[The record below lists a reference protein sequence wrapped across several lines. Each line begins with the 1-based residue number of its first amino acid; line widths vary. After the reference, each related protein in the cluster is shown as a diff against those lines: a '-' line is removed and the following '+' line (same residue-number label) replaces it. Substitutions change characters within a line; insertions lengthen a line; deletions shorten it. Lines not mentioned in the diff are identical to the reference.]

1 MTKKQLIQI
10 IGSGEKTYLYFYAP
24 WCSSCK
30 KVESLI
36 DKATFPIVKING
48 TEDEDIL
55 NAFDIEF
62 YPTIVEINGTK
73 KRTFAGSTAVNNLL
87 R

>member
-1 MTKKQLIQI
+1 MTKKQLIQV
-10 IGSGEKTYLYFYAP
+10 IGSGEKTYLYFYST

-30 KVESLI
+30 KVESLV
-36 DKATFPIVKING
+36 DKVTLPIVKING
-48 TEDEDIL
+48 TENEDLL

-73 KRTFAGSTAVNNLL
+73 KRTFAGATAVNNLL
-87 R
+87 K